1 MNTLEWIIIGL
12 QFVILGFVF
21 HVWVSVNELSSY
33 YGGIITDAL
42 FVLGIV
48 MFLVPVGMLVYS
60 EYVVNQSRRQRR
72 Y

>member
-21 HVWVSVNELSSY
+21 QVWVNVNNLSVGL
-33 YGGIITDAL
+33 GRIITDGL
-42 FVLGIV
+42 FVLGV
-48 MFLVPVGMLVYS
+48 LMFLVPVGLLAYKRFFAP
-60 EYVVNQSRRQRR
+60 QPRRR

>member
-21 HVWVSVNELSSY
+21 QVWVTVNNLSVGL
-33 YGGIITDAL
+33 GRMITDGL
-42 FVLGIV
+42 FVLGV
-48 MFLVPVGMLVYS
+48 LMFLVPVGLFAYERFVAPQP
-60 EYVVNQSRRQRR
+60 QSR

>member
-21 HVWVSVNELSSY
+21 QVWVTMNNLSVGL
-33 YGGIITDAL
+33 GRMITDGL

-48 MFLVPVGMLVYS
+48 MFLVPVGILVYNRF
-60 EYVVNQSRRQRR
+60 VAPQPRRR

>member
-21 HVWVSVNELSSY
+21 HVWVSVNELSAY